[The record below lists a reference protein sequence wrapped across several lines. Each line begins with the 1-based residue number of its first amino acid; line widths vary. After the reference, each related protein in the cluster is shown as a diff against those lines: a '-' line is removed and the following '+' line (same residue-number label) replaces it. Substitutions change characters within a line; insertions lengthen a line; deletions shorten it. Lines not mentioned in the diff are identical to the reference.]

1 MKLTFAPRGILQ
13 IDDAT
18 IMFKNFSGKGDMY
31 NREGD
36 RKFALVITSKEVADA
51 LTKEGWNV
59 KVKPPRTEDEDPLMY
74 MDVKV
79 KFNDF
84 GPKVYL
90 ESGNAVNELNEHTV
104 GCLDRIRIGQVD
116 LDIRP
121 FDWALP
127 SGKRGRSAYLQGMR
141 VIQRVDDRFGAMY
154 NGSDDADQVP
164 WD

>member
-13 IDDAT
+13 IDDAI
-18 IMFKNFSGKGDMY
+18 IMFKNFAGKGDMY

-36 RKFALVITSKEVADA
+36 RKFSLRITSQEVADA
-51 LTKEGWNV
+51 LIKEGWNV
-59 KVKPPRTEDEDPLMY
+59 RMKPARTEDEDPLVY

-79 KFNDF
+79 KFSEF

-90 ESGNAVNELNEHTV
+90 ESGDAVNELNEQTI
-104 GCLDRIRIGQVD
+104 GCLDRIRIGRVD

-121 FDWALP
+121 FDWELP

-141 VIQRVDDRFGAMY
+141 VIQRVDDRFAAMY
-154 NGSDDADQVP
+154 ADDADQVP

>member
-13 IDDAT
+13 IDDAI

-31 NREGD
+31 SREGD
-36 RKFALVITSKEVADA
+36 RKFSLRIGSKEQADA
-51 LTKEGWNV
+51 LIEAGWNV
-59 KVKPPRTEDEDPLMY
+59 RVKPPRNEDEDPLMY
-74 MDVKV
+74 IDVKV
-79 KFNDF
+79 KFNEF

-90 ESGNAVNELNEHTV
+90 ESGNAVNELTEHTI

-121 FDWALP
+121 YDWALP

-154 NGSDDADQVP
+154 SGDDSDQVP